1 MTSTLLLLVVGA
13 LAGAL
18 SAALVVHLRWSRR
31 AAEARAEFAEGTA
44 DLRTRLAE
52 AHAAVRTDE
61 QLLDAYRSVS
71 STTLQ
76 EQSEQ
81 LLQLA
86 ATRYQ
91 TLETTALS
99 HWQAQGETVVQRLE
113 LYAARIQELESQRR
127 SESAVLTAAVDGLR
141 RSNDEIRAEAHHL
154 STTLRDN
161 KVRGVWGEMQLR
173 RVLEQAGMLAHVD
186 FVEQRHVRDADGAGR
201 PDVIVRL
208 PNGRCVVIDAKA
220 PLDRYLAAGNCDD
233 PTARDALVVE
243 HATAVSG
250 HVTALARR
258 RYDELVGGAVDFVVM
273 FVPGDAFLAAAFEAR
288 PGLLEEAFGQNVILA
303 SPSTLLGFLRGV
315 ALGWRERQVAEQA
328 ETIATL
334 GRELHDRLGRY
345 AEHMNKVGSSLGR
358 AVNSYNDAVGSLDR
372 RVLVTARKFEG
383 LGAGASREIPSVDPV
398 DALVRRGVTDDEP
411 ADGLAVGLPGELS
424 A

>member
-1 MTSTLLLLVVGA
+1 MDTTLPATLLTLLVGA
-13 LAGAL
+13 ATGGLV
-18 SAALVVHLRWSRR
+18 AAVVVHLGWSRR
-31 AAEARAEFAEGTA
+31 AAEARLAETA
-44 DLRTRLAE
+44 RTDDLRDRLARAE
-52 AHAAVRTDE
+52 AAVRTDE

-99 HWQAQGETVVQRLE
+99 HWQAQGDTVARRLE
-113 LYAARIQELESQRR
+113 QYAARIQELESQRR

-141 RSNDEIRAEAHHL
+141 RSNEEIRAEAQHL
-154 STTLRDN
+154 STALRDN

-173 RVLEQAGMLAHVD
+173 RVLEQAGMTPHAD
-186 FVEQRHVRDADGAGR
+186 FVEQRHVDGPDGARR

-233 PTARDALVVE
+233 PTERAACVADHAR
-243 HATAVSG
+243 AVAG
-250 HVTALARR
+250 HVNALGRR
-258 RYDELVGGAVDFVVM
+258 RYEDLVGGAVDFVVM
-273 FVPGDAFLAAAFEAR
+273 FVPGDAFLSAAFEAR

-328 ETIATL
+328 ETIAAL
-334 GRELHDRLGRY
+334 GRELHERVSVF
-345 AEHMNKVGSSLGR
+345 AEHMGRVGSSLDR
-358 AVNSYNDAVGSLDR
+358 AVGSYNDAVGSLER
-372 RVLVTARKFEG
+372 RVLVTTRRFED
-383 LGAGASREIPSVDPV
+383 LGADSSRELPSVPAV
-398 DALVRRGVTDDEP
+398 DAAPRVITL
-411 ADGLAVGLPGELS
+411 GELS